1 MSVLDEVD
9 RDSLARACEAVPLF
23 PLPGVVLLPN
33 TVLPLHVFEQRY
45 RDLVTDALDRAL
57 PLIAVPMLADG
68 WERDYEGRPAV
79 HPVTCVGRIVHH
91 ERLSDGRFNVAL
103 LGLARVRIARELPP
117 EHLYRVAEAALLDD
131 QLPEG
136 GRAGINGHL
145 QQLRMLLAQLIML
158 HPRLQPELGRFVEH
172 PSPSPVLIDALAH
185 LVFQEPGERQRYIEQ
200 DQLTARADLVL
211 EGLAGVIARSAPDVP
226 EA

>member
-9 RDSLARACEAVPLF
+9 RDSLARACKAVPLF

-45 RDLVTDALDRAL
+45 RDLVVDCLASDL
-57 PLIAVPMLADG
+57 PLMAVPLLDGG

-79 HPVTCVGRIVHH
+79 KPVTCVGRVVHH
-91 ERLSDGRFNVAL
+91 ERLSDGRYNVAL
-103 LGLARVRIARELPP
+103 LGLARIRIERELPP
-117 EHLYRVAEAALLDD
+117 DKLYRIAEASLLDD
-131 QLPEG
+131 RVPPS
-136 GRAGINGHL
+136 GISGHL
-145 QQLRMLLAQLIML
+145 QQLRMLLGQLIML

-172 PSPSPVLIDALAH
+172 ANPSPVLIDALAH
-185 LVFQEPGERQRYIEQ
+185 LVFQDPTERQRYIEE
-200 DQLTARADLVL
+200 DLLTARADFVL
-211 EGLAGVIARSAPDVP
+211 EGLAGVIARSAPNVP